1 MVTIGSIWGGT
12 FRFIRNNIGPVLI
25 WSGIVLLVTLVSGL
39 AMAPF
44 YQQRLVELQSGIP
57 AQPRFGAMFLPG
69 LIWIALLTILWAAAF
84 RAVFFPEQRRF
95 AYMRLGMDELRLLG
109 TSLILFLG
117 GYIVMLIA
125 GAILIGIGY
134 AVGGGI
140 VAAILGLV
148 LFGAVVWAWTRVSPA
163 GAMTILEHKVVIGPA
178 WRLTRGAFW
187 RLFGAYVLFGILI
200 LVVYGIVL
208 SAEMGPILSDLA
220 HPADPEAAARVA
232 QWQADKAHLS
242 VSLVVM
248 SLVSG
253 VLGGF
258 TFAFQAGMIAVAT
271 EQLLDRGGATRLN
284 QVFE

>member
-1 MVTIGSIWGGT
+1 
-12 FRFIRNNIGPVLI
+12 
-25 WSGIVLLVTLVSGL
+25 
-39 AMAPF
+39 
-44 YQQRLVELQSGIP
+44 
-57 AQPRFGAMFLPG
+57 
-69 LIWIALLTILWAAAF
+69 
-84 RAVFFPEQRRF
+84 
-95 AYMRLGMDELRLLG
+95 
-109 TSLILFLG
+109 
-117 GYIVMLIA
+117 MLIA
-125 GAILIGIGY
+125 GAVLIGIGY
-134 AVGGGI
+134 AIGGGI

-148 LFGAVVWAWTRVSPA
+148 LFCAVVWAWTRVSPA

-248 SLVSG
+248 SVVSG

>member
-12 FRFIRNNIGPVLI
+12 FRFIRSNIGPVLI
-25 WSGIVLLVTLVSGL
+25 WSGVVLLVTLVSGL

-44 YQQRLVELQSGIP
+44 YQQRLAELQSGIP
-57 AQPRFGAMFLPG
+57 AQPRLGAMFLPG
-69 LIWIALLTILWAAAF
+69 LIWVALLTILWAAAF

-117 GYIVMLIA
+117 GYIAMLIA
-125 GAILIGIGY
+125 GAVLIGIGY
-134 AVGGGI
+134 AIGGGI

-148 LFGAVVWAWTRVSPA
+148 LFCAVVWAWTRVSPA

-248 SLVSG
+248 SVVSG

>member
-1 MVTIGSIWGGT
+1 
-12 FRFIRNNIGPVLI
+12 
-25 WSGIVLLVTLVSGL
+25 
-39 AMAPF
+39 
-44 YQQRLVELQSGIP
+44 
-57 AQPRFGAMFLPG
+57 
-69 LIWIALLTILWAAAF
+69 
-84 RAVFFPEQRRF
+84 
-95 AYMRLGMDELRLLG
+95 
-109 TSLILFLG
+109 
-117 GYIVMLIA
+117 
-125 GAILIGIGY
+125 
-134 AVGGGI
+134 
-140 VAAILGLV
+140 
-148 LFGAVVWAWTRVSPA
+148 
-163 GAMTILEHKVVIGPA
+163 MTILEHKVVIGPA

-248 SLVSG
+248 SVVSG